1 MGVCVCGSMMWVCG
15 GGWVGGWVWIHV
27 GMWVWIHDVGVWG
40 WCGSMMW
47 VCSGWMGVDP

>member
-1 MGVCVCGSMMWVCG
+1 M
-15 GGWVGGWVWIHV
+15 WIHDV

-47 VCSGWMGVDP
+47 ECSGWVGVDP